1 MHCSSAPFSEF
12 KTIFFFTTY
21 THLYLTQWE
30 DFQSYQQAIG
40 WQADKVCMKGT
51 IGFNW
56 MQEWVLSHTKWEM
69 FVQSEK
75 TLFG

>member
-40 WQADKVCMKGT
+40 
-51 IGFNW
+51 
-56 MQEWVLSHTKWEM
+56 
-69 FVQSEK
+69 
-75 TLFG
+75 